1 MQEPKLQTEA
11 PGRESYSTYYKTY
24 AILILLFLVAIFL
37 IPKESDSYQVLS
49 LIPAAFLLIFIFYTK
64 RILEALT
71 LGALLGYVMKYG
83 LGFFEPFSAELLN
96 IMMNESIAWLIIVCG
111 LMGSII
117 ALIEKSGGAYAFGEW
132 VSKKAKTRK
141 STLIWT
147 WILGM
152 VLFIDDYL
160 NCLTIG
166 SSMTRVTDKHKVSR
180 EYLAYIVDSTAAP
193 TCVLVPI
200 STWAIFIG
208 ILMVENGLGTSDSG
222 IAEFIKTIP
231 FNFYAWFA
239 VIIVP
244 LVILG
249 VIPVFGPMK
258 AAEKRAQETGVL
270 APPGSEK
277 IDMKAGETFEVPSNP
292 NVWFFFLPIIILVG
306 ATIYFDLSMQMGVL
320 ATLAFIFVYY
330 LISKVITPLDYAD
343 MVVLGVKNMLF
354 PLSLVVLAYW
364 FAAASEEIGFVSYM
378 IEIGERFMTPQFL
391 PLVIFII
398 FGITEFIMGISWG
411 MYIVALPIVI
421 PVAISLGVN
430 PYLAVGA
437 VCSAGIWGSHICF
450 YSDATILTSAATGC
464 ENFRHAIT
472 QLPYGFISF
481 ILAAIA
487 FIIAGHLLV

>member
-1 MQEPKLQTEA
+1 MQEPKLQME
-11 PGRESYSTYYKTY
+11 PENRKEYNNYFKTY
-24 AILILLFLVAIFL
+24 AIVIALFLVAILF
-37 IPKESDSYQVLS
+37 IPKDADSYQALS

-64 RILEALT
+64 RILEALA
-71 LGALLGYVMKYG
+71 LGAVLGYVMKFG
-83 LGFFEPFSAELLN
+83 VGFFEPLSAELLN
-96 IMMNESIAWLIIVCG
+96 IMMDESIGWLIIVCG

-117 ALIEKSGGAYAFGEW
+117 ALIEKSGGAYAFGEL
-132 VSKKAKTRK
+132 VSRKAKTRK
-141 STLIWT
+141 NTLLWT
-147 WILGM
+147 WVLGM
-152 VLFIDDYL
+152 ALFIDDYL

-180 EYLAYIVDSTAAP
+180 EYLAYVVDSTAAP

-208 ILMVENGLGTSDSG
+208 ILMVDNGLGAQGQG

-249 VIPVFGPMK
+249 IIPVFGPMK
-258 AAEKRAQETGVL
+258 AAERRAQETGVL

-277 IDMKAGETFEVPSNP
+277 IDMKAGEIFEVPNKP
-292 NVWFFFLPIIILVG
+292 NIWYFFLPIIILVG
-306 ATIYFDLSMQMGVL
+306 ATIYFDLDMQMGVL
-320 ATLAFIFVYY
+320 ATLGFIFVYY
-330 LISKVITPLDYAD
+330 LIRKVVTPLEYAD
-343 MVVLGVKNMLF
+343 MVILGIKNMLF
-354 PLSLVVLAYW
+354 PLSMVILAYW
-364 FAAASEEIGFVSYM
+364 FAAASEEIGFITYM
-378 IEIGERFMTPQFL
+378 IEIGERFMTPQLL

-411 MYIVALPIVI
+411 MYIIALPIVI
-421 PVAISLGVN
+421 PLSIALGAN

-481 ILAAIA
+481 VLSVIAFLLAGHILA
-487 FIIAGHLLV
+487 

>member
-1 MQEPKLQTEA
+1 MQEPKLQAEVEA
-11 PGRESYSTYYKTY
+11 RESYMIYYKTY
-24 AILILLFLVAIFL
+24 AVVILLFLVAIFL
-37 IPKESDSYQVLS
+37 MPKEVDTYNALS

-71 LGALLGYVMKYG
+71 LGAVLGYLMKYG
-83 LGFFEPFSAELLN
+83 LGFFGPFSEELLN
-96 IMMNESIAWLIIVCG
+96 IMMNDSIGWLIIVCG

-132 VSKKAKTRK
+132 VSQKAKTRK
-141 STLIWT
+141 NTLLWT
-147 WILGM
+147 WVLGV

-208 ILMVENGLGTSDSG
+208 VLMVENGLGVDG
-222 IAEFIKTIP
+222 QGVAEFIKTIP

-239 VIIVP
+239 VLIVP
-244 LVILG
+244 LVITG
-249 VIPVFGPMK
+249 VIPIFGPMK
-258 AAEKRAQETGVL
+258 EAEKRAQETGVL

-277 IDMKAGETFEVPSNP
+277 IDMKAGEIVEAPEKP
-292 NVWFFFLPIIILVG
+292 NIWYFFLPIIVLVG
-306 ATIYFDLSMQMGVL
+306 ATVYFGLDMQMGVL
-320 ATLAFIFVYY
+320 TTLGFIFVYY
-330 LISKVITPLDYAD
+330 MAKKVVTPLEYAD

-354 PLSLVVLAYW
+354 PLSMVILAYW
-364 FAAASEEIGFVSYM
+364 FAAGSEEIGFVSYM
-378 IEIGERFMTPQFL
+378 IEVGEQFMTPQLL

-411 MYIVALPIVI
+411 MYIIALPIVI
-421 PVAISLGVN
+421 PLSIALGSN

-472 QLPYGFISF
+472 QIPYGLISF
-481 ILAAIA
+481 VLAAA
-487 FIIAGHLLV
+487 SFLIAGYILV

>member
-11 PGRESYSTYYKTY
+11 PGRENFSTYFRTY
-24 AILILLFLVAIFL
+24 AIVILLFLVAIFL
-37 IPKESDSYQVLS
+37 IPKELDSYQAMS

-71 LGALLGYVMKYG
+71 LGALLGYVMKFG
-83 LGFFEPFSAELLN
+83 VGSFEPFSAELLN
-96 IMMNESIAWLIIVCG
+96 IMMDESIGWLIIVCG

-132 VSKKAKTRK
+132 VSKKAKTK
-141 STLIWT
+141 KNTLLWT
-147 WILGM
+147 WVLGM

-208 ILMVENGLGTSDSG
+208 ILMVDNGLGTSG
-222 IAEFIKTIP
+222 QGVAEFIKTIP
-231 FNFYAWFA
+231 YNFYAWFA

-249 VIPVFGPMK
+249 IIPVFGPLK

-292 NVWFFFLPIIILVG
+292 NIWYFFLPIIILVG
-306 ATIYFDLSMQMGVL
+306 ATIYFELDMQMGVL

-330 LISKVITPLDYAD
+330 IIRKVVTPLEYAD

-364 FAAASEEIGFVSYM
+364 FAAASEEIGFVGYM
-378 IEIGERFMTPQFL
+378 IEIGERFMTPQLL

-411 MYIVALPIVI
+411 MYIIALPIVI
-421 PVAISLGVN
+421 PVAIGLGVN

-481 ILAAIA
+481 ALSVVA
-487 FIIAGHLLV
+487 FLIAGHLLA

>member
-1 MQEPKLQTEA
+1 MQEPKLQME
-11 PGRESYSTYYKTY
+11 PENRKEYNNYFKTY
-24 AILILLFLVAIFL
+24 AIVIALFLVAILF
-37 IPKESDSYQVLS
+37 IPKDADSYQALS

-64 RILEALT
+64 RILEALA
-71 LGALLGYVMKYG
+71 LGAVLGYVMKFG
-83 LGFFEPFSAELLN
+83 VGFFEPLSAELLN
-96 IMMNESIAWLIIVCG
+96 IMMDESIGWLIIVCG

-117 ALIEKSGGAYAFGEW
+117 ALIEKSGGAYAFGEL
-132 VSKKAKTRK
+132 VSRKAKTRK
-141 STLIWT
+141 NTLLWT
-147 WILGM
+147 WVLGM
-152 VLFIDDYL
+152 ALFIDDYL

-180 EYLAYIVDSTAAP
+180 EYLAYVVDSTAAP

-208 ILMVENGLGTSDSG
+208 ILMVDNGLGAQGQG

-249 VIPVFGPMK
+249 IIPVFGPMK
-258 AAEKRAQETGVL
+258 AAERRAQETGVL

-277 IDMKAGETFEVPSNP
+277 IDMKAGEIFEVPNKP
-292 NVWFFFLPIIILVG
+292 NIWYFFLPIIILVG
-306 ATIYFDLSMQMGVL
+306 ATIYFDLDMQMGVL
-320 ATLAFIFVYY
+320 ATLGFIFVYY
-330 LISKVITPLDYAD
+330 LIRKVVTPLEYAD
-343 MVVLGVKNMLF
+343 MVILGIKNMLF
-354 PLSLVVLAYW
+354 PLSMVILAYW
-364 FAAASEEIGFVSYM
+364 FAAASEEIVFITYM
-378 IEIGERFMTPQFL
+378 IEIGERFMTPQLL

-411 MYIVALPIVI
+411 MYIIALPIVI
-421 PVAISLGVN
+421 PLSIALGAN

-481 ILAAIA
+481 VLSVIAFLLAGHILA
-487 FIIAGHLLV
+487 